1 MEETRDLLN
10 GPVNAYGPQGLEV
23 VSSYGER
30 DMLWLLWQI
39 AAVRFPLCIWLVG
52 TCDNSSETETVFQ
65 VLCL

>member
-1 MEETRDLLN
+1 MHM
-10 GPVNAYGPQGLEV
+10 GQGLEV

-39 AAVRFPLCIWLVG
+39 AAVRFPLYIWLVG